1 MKISRCKIAIVTSM
15 LVVATFQPAHS
26 QTVIQFERAFHPS
39 EVTITRGETL
49 TISNHDEFIHQIY
62 VNSGVMNFDS
72 NEQPPGQDVLV
83 NFPSAGTFEVRCHI
97 HPRMRLFV
105 HVK

>member
-1 MKISRCKIAIVTSM
+1 MKISHCKIVIVSAM
-15 LVVATFQPAHS
+15 LVVATPAHA
-26 QTVIQFERAFHPS
+26 QTVVQFERAFHPA
-39 EVTITRGETL
+39 EVTIARGETL

-62 VNSGVMNFDS
+62 VNSSAMNFDS

-83 NFPSAGTFEVRCHI
+83 TFPSAGMFEVRCHI
-97 HPRMRLFV
+97 HPRMRLNV

>member
-1 MKISRCKIAIVTSM
+1 MKIFRCKFVIATAL
-15 LVVATFQPAHS
+15 LVVVTPAHA
-26 QTVIQFERAFHPS
+26 QTVVQFERAFHPS
-39 EVTITRGETL
+39 EVTIARGETL

-62 VNSGVMNFDS
+62 VNSSAMNFDS

-97 HPRMRLFV
+97 HPRMRLNV